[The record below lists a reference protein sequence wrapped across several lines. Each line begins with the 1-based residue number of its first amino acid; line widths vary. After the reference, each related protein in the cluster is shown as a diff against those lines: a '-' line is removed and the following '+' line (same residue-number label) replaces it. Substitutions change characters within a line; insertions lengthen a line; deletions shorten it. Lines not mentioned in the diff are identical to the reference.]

1 MSQTDSGERLTAKG
15 NTAFVEFEEGIAW
28 VTMNR
33 PEKRNAMNPALN
45 DDMCEILDALEYD
58 DRCRILVLT
67 GAGNS
72 WTAGMDL
79 REFFRAVDSLS
90 PQEQIRQRR
99 SAEMWQWRK
108 LRTYP
113 KPTIAMV
120 NGWCFGGGFTP
131 LCSCD
136 LALAAED
143 AQFGVSEVNW
153 GIIPGGVVTKALEE
167 LMGSRDALY
176 YIMTGET
183 FDGIEAARMGVVNKA
198 VPADRLRDRTRS
210 LARTLMEKGPAVLN
224 AAKVTFKYS
233 HLMDWDTSAQFIGAK
248 GAQLRLMDP
257 EGIRERA
264 MASFLDRKE
273 FRPGLG
279 AFDREGE

>member
-1 MSQTDSGERLTAKG
+1 MSAADSDQGFTASN
-15 NTAFVEFEEGIAW
+15 NTAFVEFEDGIAW

-45 DDMCEILDALEYD
+45 DDMCEILDALEFD
-58 DRCRILVLT
+58 DRCEILVLT
-67 GAGNS
+67 GAGDS

-79 REFFRAVDSLS
+79 REFFRAVDSET

-99 SAEMWQWRK
+99 SAEVWQYRK
-108 LRTYP
+108 LRTYA
-113 KPTIAMV
+113 KPTIAIV

-131 LCSCD
+131 LRSCD

-183 FDGIEAARMGVVNKA
+183 FNGIEAAQMGVVNKA
-198 VPADRLRDRTRS
+198 FPADQLRDRTRA
-210 LARTLMEKGPAVLN
+210 LAKTLMDKGPAVLN

-248 GAQLRLMDP
+248 GAQLRLVDA

-264 MASFLDRKE
+264 MGSFLDKKE

-279 AFDREGE
+279 AFDRDGD

>member
-1 MSQTDSGERLTAKG
+1 MSATDSDQGFTASRG
-15 NTAFVEFEEGIAW
+15 TVLVEFEDGIAW

-33 PEKRNAMNPALN
+33 PEKRNAMSPALN
-45 DDMCEILDALEYD
+45 DDMCDVLDALEYD
-58 DRCRILVLT
+58 DRCKVLVLT
-67 GAGNS
+67 GAGDS

-79 REFFRAVDSLS
+79 REFFRALDTET
-90 PQEQIRQRR
+90 PEEQVRQRR
-99 SAEMWQWRK
+99 SAEVWQWRK

-120 NGWCFGGGFTP
+120 NGWCFGGAFTP

-136 LALAAED
+136 LALAAEE

-176 YIMTGET
+176 YIMTAET
-183 FDGIEAARMGVVNKA
+183 FNGIEAAKMGVVNKA
-198 VPADRLRDRTRS
+198 FPADQLRDKTRA
-210 LARTLMEKGPAVLN
+210 LAKTLMEKGPAVLN

-248 GAQLRLMDP
+248 GAQLRLMDQ

-264 MASFLDRKE
+264 MASFLDKKQ

-279 AFDREGE
+279 AFDRDSA

>member
-1 MSQTDSGERLTAKG
+1 MSPSQEEKSYTAS
-15 NTAFVEFEEGIAW
+15 NDTVFVEFEDGIAW
-28 VTMNR
+28 VVMNR

-45 DDMCEILDALEYD
+45 DDMCEILDLLECD
-58 DRCRILVLT
+58 DRCQVFVLT
-67 GAGNS
+67 GAGNA

-79 REFFRAVDSLS
+79 KEYFRALDKEPPL
-90 PQEQIRQRR
+90 ERIRQRR
-99 SAEMWQWRK
+99 SAETWQWRK
-108 LRTYP
+108 LRNFP

-136 LALAAED
+136 LAFAAED
-143 AQFGVSEVNW
+143 AQFGVSEINW

-183 FDGIEAARMGVVNKA
+183 FSGTEAASMGVVNKA
-198 VPADRLRDRTRS
+198 FPADQLRDRTRA
-210 LARTLMEKGPAVLN
+210 LAQTLMEKGPAVLD
-224 AAKVTFKYS
+224 AAKVTFKYV

-248 GAQLRLMDP
+248 AAQLRMQDA

-264 MASFLDRKE
+264 MSSFLDKKE

-279 AFDREGE
+279 TFDRDGD

>member
-1 MSQTDSGERLTAKG
+1 MSAADNDRGFTASN
-15 NTAFVEFEEGIAW
+15 NTAFVEFEDGIAW

-58 DRCRILVLT
+58 DRCKVLVLT

-79 REFFRAVDSLS
+79 REFFRAVDSET
-90 PQEQIRQRR
+90 PEEQIRQRR
-99 SAEMWQWRK
+99 SAEIWQWRK

-113 KPTIAMV
+113 KPTVAMV

-136 LALAAED
+136 LAFAAED
-143 AQFGVSEVNW
+143 ALFGVSEVNW

-167 LMGSRDALY
+167 LMGTRDALY
-176 YIMTGET
+176 YIMTAET
-183 FDGIEAARMGVVNKA
+183 FNGIEAAQMGVVNKA
-198 VPADRLRDRTRS
+198 FPADQLRDRTRA

-224 AAKVTFKYS
+224 ASKVTFKYS
-233 HLMDWDTSAQFIGAK
+233 HLMDWDTVAQFIGAK
-248 GAQLRLMDP
+248 GAQLRLTDA

-264 MASFLDRKE
+264 MASFLDKKE

-279 AFDREGE
+279 AFDRDGD